1 MYKPD
6 LRQQLSDKMM
16 EEVEAEWL
24 YHIRRAEERHNG
36 VVVAIEETANGICL
50 VVKSKEVK

>member
-1 MYKPD
+1 MFD
-6 LRQQLSDKMM
+6 ARQQLCDKMM

-24 YHIRRAEERHNG
+24 YQIRRAEERHNG
-36 VVVAIEETANGICL
+36 VVVAIEETANGICI